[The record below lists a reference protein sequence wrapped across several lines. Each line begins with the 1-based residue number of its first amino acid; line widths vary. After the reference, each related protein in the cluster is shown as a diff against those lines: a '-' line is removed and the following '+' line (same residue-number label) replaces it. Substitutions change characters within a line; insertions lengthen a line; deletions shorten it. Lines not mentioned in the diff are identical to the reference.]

1 MLEFGRQIAD
11 EPTMARV
18 SPLAIVRAAWAAQ
31 ARDGLL
37 ALLPFAHP
45 DLHCVP
51 RADAD
56 RVLHGH
62 AEFERFVRDL
72 RRDGV
77 EVTMTAHRFED
88 HEGCVVIGGRQR
100 VYARGSHS
108 DVPVHWSVEVRDGLI
123 ICVRAL
129 RTRSAA
135 REACAA

>member
-1 MLEFGRQIAD
+1 MDARAPDAD
-11 EPTMARV
+11 DDPVPTAEPVAV
-18 SPLAIVRAAWAAQ
+18 VRAAWDAQ
-31 ARDGLL
+31 TRDGLL
-37 ALLPFAHP
+37 AILPYAHP

-51 RADAD
+51 RAGSD
-56 RVLHGH
+56 RILHGH
-62 AEFERFVRDL
+62 AEFERVVRDL